1 MLNDLKKMINAEA
14 ENDMIVDLM
23 LEATMNSIADMF
35 IADDGEI
42 EMAESEIMDVLDKI
56 PAYDEEAEMNKKLA
70 KIAEN
75 YIPEELDLSVVEED
89 WDWDVDDYV
98 EESFDELKQK
108 LKDVKVKRDEV
119 KKSKE
124 IINHNKKVLKNML
137 NAAKTKDELIEL
149 KNLVNR
155 LLDVDANHELRGTNK
170 ARDKK
175 VDKFDKSLKT
185 DFMKK
190 IDKKMAKLTESYE
203 GGAEMYDEFDDYL
216 EEALFGKMRKM
227 SDADLKAKI
236 DELELQGNESGA
248 KKYKKELEK
257 RMRKEEKKKAKQG
270 VEVPGT
276 QPANVV
282 AEDWDDFD
290 EYLEEG
296 LFSKRR
302 EAKLNE
308 LKTKLNEAKDNRD
321 RFANNPYFNP
331 ADASD
336 QVALGGFNAEII
348 SIQKEIDKLEKKL
361 GKKVAESYDDFDEY
375 LEEALFGKMR
385 KLSNEDLR
393 AKIEELEAEGN
404 NKEAGKYQKELNRRL
419 RKDEKREA
427 RAAKKDAKK
436 GGVDPEQQAAT
447 EDWDDFDE
455 YLESLRSCDFDE

>member
-290 EYLEEG
+290 DYLES
-296 LFSKRR
+296 L
-302 EAKLNE
+302 
-308 LKTKLNEAKDNRD
+308 
-321 RFANNPYFNP
+321 RF
-331 ADASD
+331 
-336 QVALGGFNAEII
+336 
-348 SIQKEIDKLEKKL
+348 
-361 GKKVAESYDDFDEY
+361 DDFDEY
-375 LEEALFGKMR
+375 LEEGLFGRYKKM
-385 KLSNEDLR
+385 SNEDLR

-427 RAAKKDAKK
+427 RAAKKAAKK

-455 YLESLRSCDFDE
+455 YLESLRSDDYDE